1 MVLLVLMW
9 VLVLVLVRWIVVAVV
24 VAVSAACR
32 SHPSS
37 ILMHRWI
44 RYCRLTVAGPLT
56 LAMTPVTLAMTVA
69 TPNGPRMVH
78 RSF

>member
-9 VLVLVLVRWIVVAVV
+9 VLVLVLVRWIV

-56 LAMTPVTLAMTVA
+56 LAMTPVTVAMTVA
-69 TPNGPRMVH
+69 APNGPRMVH